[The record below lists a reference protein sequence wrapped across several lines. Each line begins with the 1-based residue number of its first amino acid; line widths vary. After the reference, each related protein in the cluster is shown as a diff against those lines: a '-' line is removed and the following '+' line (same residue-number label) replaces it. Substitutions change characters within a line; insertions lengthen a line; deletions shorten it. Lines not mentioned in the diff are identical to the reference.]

1 MDERIFFKT
10 ETASKLLQEHFTDE
24 KTKLSNDSAKLMA
37 EFLRVFVAEG
47 AARAGHQAKT
57 ESAITVEIEH
67 LEKILPQLLLD
78 F

>member
-1 MDERIFFKT
+1 MAEEITFKI
-10 ETASKLLQEHFTDE
+10 ETINKLLHEHFKDK
-24 KTKLSNDSAKLMA
+24 KTKLTEDALKLMA

-57 ESAITVEIEH
+57 ESAATVEIEH

>member
-1 MDERIFFKT
+1 MAERIPFKT
-10 ETASKLLQEHFTDE
+10 ETVTKLLQEHFTDK
-24 KTKLSNDSAKLMA
+24 KTKLGGDAVKLMA

-57 ESAITVEIEH
+57 ESAVTVEIEH